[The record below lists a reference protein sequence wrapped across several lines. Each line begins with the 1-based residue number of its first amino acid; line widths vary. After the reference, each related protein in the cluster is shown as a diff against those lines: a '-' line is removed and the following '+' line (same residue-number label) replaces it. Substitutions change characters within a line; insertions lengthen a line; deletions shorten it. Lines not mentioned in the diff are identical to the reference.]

1 MYKQRLLVNKDKV
14 KSLPKNMDCNFVS
27 NQVVVVVVVVV
38 DFVAYFVHL
47 KFQRID
53 YILIQDHTLS
63 YINITQYF
71 NQKSRETNSYLLYNN
86 EEPILKSKI
95 EKTLNYF
102 D

>member
-27 NQVVVVVVVVV
+27 NQVVVVVVV

-53 YILIQDHTLS
+53 YILIQEIVLLIILLLIQDHTLS
-63 YINITQYF
+63 YINIT
-71 NQKSRETNSYLLYNN
+71 
-86 EEPILKSKI
+86 
-95 EKTLNYF
+95 
-102 D
+102 